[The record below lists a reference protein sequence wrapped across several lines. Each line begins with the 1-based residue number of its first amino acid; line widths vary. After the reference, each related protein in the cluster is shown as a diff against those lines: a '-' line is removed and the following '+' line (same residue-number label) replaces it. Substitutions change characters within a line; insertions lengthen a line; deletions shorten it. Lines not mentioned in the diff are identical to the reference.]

1 MLIAATT
8 LIVSS
13 LSSDAKKQS
22 FLESY
27 VSSTPANVE
36 CLYKKSEP
44 FVKTYFL
51 KNSSSQV
58 KQQQIIKELEISN
71 KIVKRNA
78 LDIIHNLPELFLI
91 NFDVDNIYESSYGT
105 AILEYE
111 TKSSNFTI
119 EIGEDSFGYFG
130 EKDGDYLIIEEEV
143 FIPEERN
150 ERNKIFG
157 KLSKEFVK
165 FYN

>member
-1 MLIAATT
+1 MLITATT
-8 LIVSS
+8 LIMSS
-13 LSSDAKKQS
+13 LSPDARKQS
-22 FLESY
+22 ILESY
-27 VSSTPANVE
+27 IGNAPANVE
-36 CLYKKSEP
+36 LLHKNTEA
-44 FVKTYFL
+44 FGKTYFL
-51 KNSSSQV
+51 KNSSSQT
-58 KQQQIIKELEISN
+58 KQRQIIEELEISN
-71 KIVKRNA
+71 NVVKRNA
-78 LDIIHNLPELFLI
+78 LEIIRNLPELFLI
-91 NFDVDNIYESSYGT
+91 NFDVDNVYESSYGT

-143 FIPEERN
+143 FIPEERD